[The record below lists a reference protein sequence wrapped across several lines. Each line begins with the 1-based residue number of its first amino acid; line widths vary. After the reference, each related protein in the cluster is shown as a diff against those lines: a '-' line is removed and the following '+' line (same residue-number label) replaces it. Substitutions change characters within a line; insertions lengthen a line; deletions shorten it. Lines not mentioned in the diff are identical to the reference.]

1 MTKLPAEVARLAESI
16 EIDSKANMEYRA
28 KLDKMQFQPNGQV
41 LQLSNWNPALH
52 DPLNI
57 GRILRLTADRELGLP
72 PLDRN
77 TSGAAFSMIA

>member
-1 MTKLPAEVARLAESI
+1 
-16 EIDSKANMEYRA
+16 MEYRA